1 MEIIS
6 LIIIGLSLSIDAFT
20 LSLTYGIL
28 NIPKKTIFL
37 TSILVGICH
46 FIMPLL
52 GHNLGDLIS
61 CIININSKY
70 ILITVLLIIL
80 IETCKSLKEEE
91 TEHNLNIINMLLFA
105 ILVSFDSF
113 SLGIGIIYITH
124 KIILASTIFSIL
136 SCIFTMLG
144 FILGKI
150 VGTDLGKKAK
160 ILGIIML
167 SLLIMYFL
175 CQK

>member
-91 TEHNLNIINMLLFA
+91 TEHNMLLFA